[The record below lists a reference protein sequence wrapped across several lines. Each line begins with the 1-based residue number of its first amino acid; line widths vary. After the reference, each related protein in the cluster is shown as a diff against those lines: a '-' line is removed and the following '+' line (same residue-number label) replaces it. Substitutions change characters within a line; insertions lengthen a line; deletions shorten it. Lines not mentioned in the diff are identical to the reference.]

1 MKQWMRRFFA
11 VLMMVCLLAGNAW
24 AEETALVDVNELLD
38 SVITAELSDNA
49 LNFDAAYT
57 LNALNDASQ
66 NAASSADEWGSEGG
80 IMVVCTA
87 EGKLLSM
94 AVRYFDK
101 IVAVSNSGIKAATS
115 LKIVDLTTGESYP
128 AQIDGEKNSLI
139 FFRLNDMPNVES
151 LHYTNAMPA
160 GATVGDNCD
169 FDVYLYGYYNDGTN
183 IRAAEVKATRPAEG
197 QLFGT
202 YSGNELL
209 PGSPIFCFT
218 NDRVRVTVGLADQN
232 HRYLDIYEYIK
243 AEKAASNNPTAAPT
257 TAPTAAPT
265 SVPAGGTT
273 DAPNNPPTDAPT
285 AVPTEVPTDAPTA
298 VPTDAP
304 TAVPTEVPT
313 DAPTAVPTNVPT
325 AAPTAAPTESPAAES
340 PTQTVL
346 YVIIGVLAAAVVALM
361 FTRGKKSGGK
371 NQQQE
376 TPTQRYQPENP
387 PAVPDEP
394 TKQLTVDEPKAR
406 VALDCIGGAL
416 QGMTFPISSRVVFG
430 RDPKRCSIIYPK
442 DAKGISSVHC
452 AAEPTADGQ
461 IILTDL
467 GSTYGTMAGGQQ
479 LTAGKGVTLR
489 PGDAFTLGGSENRF
503 TVRRL

>member
-11 VLMMVCLLAGNAW
+11 VLMMLCLLAGNAW

-57 LNALNDASQ
+57 LNALNDVSQ

-101 IVAVSNSGIKAATS
+101 IVAVSNSGIKTATS

-257 TAPTAAPT
+257 TAPTAALT
-265 SVPAGGTT
+265 SVPAGAST

-285 AVPTEVPTDAPTA
+285 AVPTEVPTNA
-298 VPTDAP
+298 
-304 TAVPTEVPT
+304 
-313 DAPTAVPTNVPT
+313 PT

-442 DAKGISSVHC
+442 DAKGISGVHC

-467 GSTYGTMAGGQQ
+467 GSTYGTMVGGRQ
-479 LTAGKGVTLR
+479 LTAGKGVTLH
-489 PGDAFTLGGSENRF
+489 PGDTFTLGGSENRF

>member
-11 VLMMVCLLAGNAW
+11 VLMMLCLLAGNAW

-101 IVAVSNSGIKAATS
+101 IVAVSNSGIKTATS

-285 AVPTEVPTDAPTA
+285 AVPTEVPMDA
-298 VPTDAP
+298 
-304 TAVPTEVPT
+304 
-313 DAPTAVPTNVPT
+313 PT

-340 PTQTVL
+340 QTQTVL

-394 TKQLTVDEPKAR
+394 TKQLTVDEPKAC
-406 VALDCIGGAL
+406 VALACIGGAL

-442 DAKGISSVHC
+442 DAKGISGVHC

-479 LTAGKGVTLR
+479 LTAGKGVTLH
-489 PGDAFTLGGSENRF
+489 PGDTFTLGGSENRF

>member
-11 VLMMVCLLAGNAW
+11 VLMMACLLAGNAW

-80 IMVVCTA
+80 DLLVVA
-87 EGKLLSM
+87 DGSVVSM
-94 AVRYFDK
+94 AVRYYNT
-101 IVAVSNSGIKAATS
+101 IVAVSNSDIKTATS
-115 LKIVDLTTGESYP
+115 FRIFDLNTGNGYP
-128 AQIDGEKNSLI
+128 AQISGEENSLI
-139 FFRLNDMPNVES
+139 FFKLDEMPDVEK
-151 LHYTNAMPA
+151 LYMTNGIPA
-160 GATVGDNCD
+160 GATVGTNGGI
-169 FDVYLYGYYNDGTN
+169 YSYYVDGDSIHITK
-183 IRAAEVKATRPAEG
+183 VQVTRPAEG
-197 QLFGT
+197 ELFGT
-202 YSGNELL
+202 YSGAELMQ
-209 PGSPIFCFT
+209 GSPIFFFT
-218 NDRVRVTVGLADQN
+218 DDKERVTIGLADKN
-232 HRYLDIYEYIK
+232 HRYLDLYAYYELTT
-243 AEKAASNNPTAAPT
+243 AANSSTAAPTAAPTSAPT
-257 TAPTAAPT
+257 TAPTA
-265 SVPAGGTT
+265 VPAGAST
-273 DAPNNPPTDAPT
+273 DAPNNPPTNVPT

-298 VPTDAP
+298 
-304 TAVPTEVPT
+304 
-313 DAPTAVPTNVPT
+313 
-325 AAPTAAPTESPAAES
+325 APTAAPTEAPAAES
-340 PTQTVL
+340 QTQTVL
-346 YVIIGVLAAAVVALM
+346 YVIIGVLAAAVVALVL
-361 FTRGKKSGGK
+361 TRGRKKGGK
-371 NQQQE
+371 NQQEEAE
-376 TPTQRYQPENP
+376 TKRFQQPEEKDAPTQQLPVEEQPQP
-387 PAVPDEP
+387 
-394 TKQLTVDEPKAR
+394 R
-406 VALDCIGGAL
+406 VALECIGGNL

-442 DAKGISSVHC
+442 DAKGISGVHC

>member
-11 VLMMVCLLAGNAW
+11 VLMMLCLLAGNAW

-57 LNALNDASQ
+57 LNALNDVSQ

-101 IVAVSNSGIKAATS
+101 IVAVSNSGIKTATS

-243 AEKAASNNPTAAPT
+243 AEKAASNNPTAVPT

-265 SVPAGGTT
+265 SVPAGAST
-273 DAPNNPPTDAPT
+273 DAPNNPTTDAPT
-285 AVPTEVPTDAPTA
+285 AVPTE
-298 VPTDAP
+298 
-304 TAVPTEVPT
+304 
-313 DAPTAVPTNVPT
+313 VPTNVPT